1 MVGIGVQSGEVRRG
15 VGREGRGWNAL
26 GCKRS
31 IVLSGI
37 TNSGRR
43 GKTAEKSMPPP
54 ICES

>member
-26 GCKRS
+26 EC
-31 IVLSGI
+31 VNVQLCSGI

-43 GKTAEKSMPPP
+43 GKTTGKKYAAPDL
-54 ICES
+54 